1 MKRILSILV
10 AVVVATAAGCSG
22 GTNSFSGSGTT
33 PGNAAVS
40 SVTILTSSPTIPS
53 DGSSPA
59 DITALV
65 RDTNNNL
72 VEGAFVAFS
81 ATSGGLAVTQ
91 ATTDVNGV
99 ATAVLNN
106 AGDVSLRTITV
117 TALANGIADATA
129 VDVVGTSL
137 SLTGPTSMVLNDTQT
152 YTATLRDAG
161 GNGVPGQT
169 VAVSSALGNTLS
181 AASLTTDT
189 TGEAQFDLTT
199 VVGGTDTLT
208 ASALTL
214 TIGLMVDIS
223 ADSFSFTLPAPPPPP
238 IEIDLN
244 MNTTLEVTWLQG
256 GVAVADG
263 SVVNFSTTRGTLSAA
278 SDMTTGG
285 IATVDIMS
293 ANAGAATITAS
304 APSGPTTTLDV
315 EFVATVP
322 NSITVQANPTTIAP
336 VEQSTITAVVRDPA
350 NNLVKNVTVDFQL
363 TDVTGGTLSVGS
375 AVTDSQG
382 LAQTAYN
389 SSTTTSAQDG
399 VVVTATVQGTAV
411 TGQVFLTVAQREL
424 FISLG
429 TGNEI
434 FEPNS
439 AQYRVEF
446 VVQVTDASGNGVS
459 NVNVQLNLLS
469 DFYHK
474 GQWNVGPMSW
484 IQNIVATC
492 LDEDV
497 DRDGVL
503 DPTEDFNASGALEAG
518 NVATVTPG
526 NIITDVDGFGI
537 VNVFFP
543 QDHARWVTV
552 TLEARTSVQGTEFS
566 QTSQFLLPIA
576 ASDVSDVMVAPPGIF
591 SPYGVVANCMNLL

>member
-1 MKRILSILV
+1 MKRILSIML
-10 AVVVATAAGCSG
+10 AVVVATAVGCSG
-22 GTNSFSGSGTT
+22 GTNSFSAGTG

-72 VEGAFVAFS
+72 VEGAFVAFGAS
-81 ATSGGLAVTQ
+81 SGGLAVTQ

-117 TALANGIADATA
+117 TAQVNNVADATT

-137 SLTGPTSMVLNDTQT
+137 SLTGPASMVLNDTQT

-161 GNGVPGQT
+161 GNGVAGQV

-181 AASLTTDT
+181 AASLVTDS
-189 TGEAQFDLTT
+189 TGAAQFAVTA
-199 VVGGTDTLT
+199 VNGGTDTLT
-208 ASALTL
+208 ASVLTL
-214 TIGLMVDIS
+214 TIGLMVSIS
-223 ADSFSFTLPAPPPPP
+223 ADSFTFTAPVPPPPP

-244 MNTTLEVTWLQG
+244 LSTPLIVNWLQG
-256 GVAVADG
+256 GVPVADG
-263 SVVNFSTTRGTLSAA
+263 STVNFSTTRGTLSAA
-278 SDMTTGG
+278 SATTVGG
-285 IATVDIMS
+285 NATVNIIS

-304 APSGPTTTLDV
+304 APGGPTTTLDV

-336 VEQSTITAVVRDPA
+336 IEQSTITAVVRDPA

-382 LAQTAYN
+382 LASTAYN

-446 VVQVTDASGNGVS
+446 VVQVTDAAGNGVQ
-459 NVNVQLNLLS
+459 NVNVQMNLLS

-576 ASDVSDVMVAPPGIF
+576 ASDVSDVMVAPPGIN
-591 SPYGVVANCMNLL
+591 SPYGVTANCMNLI